1 MNNWRTDSQIIAKAS
16 EISKNI
22 FPNGF
27 NIKQMIEVGRA
38 IHDGYHE
45 DEITAEFIN
54 NMVVLT
60 DSVNK
65 YNSKINI
72 NKN

>member
-1 MNNWRTDSQIIAKAS
+1 MNSWRTDRQIIAKAS
-16 EISKNI
+16 EISKKI

-54 NMVVLT
+54 GMVELT
-60 DSVNK
+60 SSVANAESEES
-65 YNSKINI
+65 NE
-72 NKN
+72 

>member
-1 MNNWRTDSQIIAKAS
+1 MDSWRTDRQIIAKAS
-16 EISKNI
+16 EISKKI

-45 DEITAEFIN
+45 EEITAEFIN
-54 NMVVLT
+54 GMVELT
-60 DSVNK
+60 RSVAG
-65 YNSKINI
+65 SKCEGNDE
-72 NKN
+72 

>member
-1 MNNWRTDSQIIAKAS
+1 MNSWRTDGQIIAKAS
-16 EISKNI
+16 GISKKI

-54 NMVVLT
+54 GMVELT
-60 DSVNK
+60 SSVAESGSEAN
-65 YNSKINI
+65 NE
-72 NKN
+72 